1 MEERIRKDSLLMDV
15 ETIKDNCNFS
25 TNKNEKIKAILKQC
39 LMISLDCE
47 ERELDLQKSFLTMGI
62 NSVKTIEFVDLLNER
77 LSLNIGVE
85 VLFDYENIEELSIYL
100 VNLLEKKGMD
110 IGEDQNNAS
119 NETIEERIRKIIKKH
134 IDCELKE
141 DSSFYNMGISSVS
154 MVDISDALTKEFE
167 FYVGV
172 NVFFDYE
179 TISELVTYIKSN
191 IKDVSLEEREIK
203 QVEINQEDIAVV
215 GLSGRFPGASNVQ
228 EFWNNLCNSYCGI
241 KDISREGWNE
251 AEYYDSDGSNNTAI
265 VKKAGLLGRID
276 EFDPLFF
283 NISPKEAEQMDPQQR
298 IFLEEAFHALEDSG
312 YAPGRLAGEK
322 VGVYVGVRNSDYKE
336 KYLINNDISSQVFLG
351 NDTSILASR
360 LSYFLNLKGASMA
373 VDTACSSSLVAIHLA
388 CESIKR
394 GEMDMALAGGV
405 FVMTSPQFL
414 VMASKTEM
422 LSPSGKCKTFDESAD
437 GIAIGESVGCL
448 VLKKLSSAI
457 RNHDHIYGV
466 IKGSVINQDGRTKG
480 ITAPSSI
487 SQRKLLEEAYSKYN
501 INPETIGYMEAHGTG
516 TKLGDPIEV
525 KALTDAFGTFTEK
538 KNYCAIGSHKPNIGH
553 TIMAAGVSGAIKV
566 LLSLENEKIPPTI
579 NVENENR
586 LIQFEQSPFYVCKE
600 LKKWDRNAENP
611 RRAAISAFGFGGTN
625 CHIIFEEAPKI
636 EIQRKEKQAE
646 YLAVFSARTKEQLNA
661 RLEEFQRWITE
672 EHVNTNIED
681 ICYTL
686 LCGRDHYKYRCAF
699 ICQDAMHLREMINSV
714 LLGKECFGYFS
725 MEQELKNKRE
735 FQLTQKALDYVMGD
749 ESGLFDLYDLANCK
763 RISLPGYP
771 FEKNVYW
778 IKNDTVS
785 FLGCLQTKEQEVKYY
800 FEEEW
805 QCVGD
810 YRDLKINTEGK
821 FLVICNSYS
830 ETVAKGIC
838 VARGNNNTICY
849 NVDTCSEQ
857 DIRNVISEGSLTG
870 LVLLNGLCDLD
881 IDKGNFID
889 FEMEQEKGIYSLFRI
904 LKWIEEVYKNNSGL
918 SVYAITNN
926 VYRLNDEGVVNPYP
940 GAIPGFIKSIAKEE
954 NNIDFRCLDID
965 FGEKEKEDNSYCNII
980 AQQILKEEPDKKG
993 NAVVIRG
1000 GKRYKLH
1007 LVQTQITEEP
1017 SENCLVEGGNY
1028 VIVGGAG
1035 GIGTE
1040 LSVFLAKKVNAN
1052 IILIGRSSEAHRS
1065 QVLERIKAVGASV
1078 KYYQADICDEAELE
1092 QVFEQIRQT
1101 YGKIN
1106 GVIHAALVYRDRTL
1120 RNMTEQDI
1128 RDVLAPKT
1136 IGFVNIIRALKNQY
1150 PDFIMA
1156 FSSVQSMVGFAGQ
1169 SSYAASCSFKD
1180 VFCDYLDSEGIS
1192 KIKVINWGFWGEV
1205 GVVAKDLYQRLMS
1218 EKGIYSIS
1226 VKEGMQAISRMLS
1239 CQIKKLVVYK
1249 AAEHVLKELQ
1259 VDFSY
1264 ELKNLPKKYDAIE
1277 CTGDLQPFDSE
1288 YIASYKK
1295 QYKELTRLMGDMLID
1310 FFKKCNCF
1318 VNKNVGYTYEEIVRN
1333 TRVCNK
1339 YNTLIMYCLTSLN
1352 EWGYIKEIEENT
1364 WEIVQ
1369 EITIDNFEKFKND
1382 FVRNNTE
1389 LASYAELLWICL
1401 KNVRAIISGDV
1412 LATDYI
1418 FPDSSSKY
1426 VEAVYKKNP
1435 ITLHCNENLAK
1446 EVGNFAEKCIQLLPP
1461 GEKIKIFEIGAGTG
1475 STSVLVFDVLSKYQ
1489 DKVEY
1494 YYTDISKNFVV
1505 HGKKEFSAKYPFV
1518 KFICF
1523 NVEKDPEK
1531 QKIEIGSMDVVIAT
1545 NVLHATK
1552 DMNRTLGH
1560 INKIMGKNGR
1570 LFINE
1575 LTSVD
1580 AHNTLTFG
1588 MLDGWWLYTDY
1599 HNRMPYS
1606 PLINVKD
1613 WTRILREERF
1623 HQVRIWEDEI
1633 NDYPGKQSII
1643 MADSMGII
1651 KKNVDLSQ
1659 GTNQD
1664 IAQDIK
1670 QDNNLDI
1677 NASATESSK
1686 VSSREI
1692 QTVVV
1697 QVIASALEMQVEDLE
1712 TEVPFIDFGVDSILA
1727 IEIVKQLNM
1736 RMSIQLK
1743 TTDLFNYSNIEQLSD
1758 HIEKDFSP
1766 VLAGSSGV
1774 SKNEDE
1780 EVFCDNSNSYIE
1792 HYEPCYKENYK
1803 ETYTE
1808 YRTTDST
1815 ISDSDIA
1822 IIGMSGIFPDA
1833 ENVDEFWENL
1843 KNGINSVREITRW
1856 DVDKYYTSSSQCENG
1871 KVTTKWCAELNNI
1884 ETFDPLFFNISPAEA
1899 ELMDPQQRLFL
1910 QEAWKALEDAGYS
1923 DTELDKMKCGV
1934 FAGYNMS
1941 DYADILRKKGLDTE
1955 SFAFTGNCEAI
1966 MPARIAYF
1974 LNLKGPNFT
1983 VNTGCSASMVAIES
1997 ACESLLSDNCKMA
2010 LVGSATVLTT
2020 PRLYQQTSNT
2030 GMQSRTGQCRTFDK
2044 SADGFVTGEAVAVVV
2059 LKKLKDA
2066 ILDGDQVYGVIVG
2079 RGINQDGKTNGITA
2093 PSVPSQVAL
2102 ETEVY
2107 TKYNINPENITYIET
2122 HGTGTKLG
2130 DPIEIDSLK
2139 ESFSKFTNKKQY
2151 CAVGSVKTNIG
2162 HTQGTAG
2169 IVGVIKT
2176 LLCLRN
2182 KKLVPS
2188 LNYKKT
2194 NEMIDFENSPFYVN
2208 TETKDW
2214 IPNTGERY
2222 AAVSSFGFSGT
2233 NVHLVLKEY
2242 SVAEKMENKK
2252 QAYLFALSAKNEQAL
2267 KKKLEDLCSWNNEQI
2282 QDHSLH
2288 NIAYTLA
2295 KGRSHFGLRIAFIA
2309 HDKEEY
2315 IQYIKKAL
2323 DGEHINGISKT
2334 KVHMGKIAYDKEI
2347 ELNLKETEEKLSTLL
2362 GREYEEAL
2370 EFCKECYL
2378 KGYSVDWKKVFLADE
2393 CQIISMPTY
2402 PFAKERCWVDVQD
2415 DYEKVE
2421 GKILPLV
2428 DKNISNFSGIAFER
2442 KLSGKEFFLRDHMV
2456 SNCKVLP
2463 GVVHLEIARS
2473 ACEYIAEEKVGVI
2486 KNVVWAAPVVVDK
2499 EKSLQ
2504 VLFEQHNETID
2515 YKLCTTGDGKKIQHS
2530 AGKLFIEDAID
2541 RDLISF
2547 ADILAKQEKCYQ
2559 ELHKN
2564 EIYKEFD
2571 NSGIYYG
2578 KTFQTIEKIKASD
2591 DFAIATISL
2600 SKELHEIPECILH
2613 PSLTDGVLQTV
2624 IGLMQKEL
2632 CNSAQPYVPFTM
2644 AEMKV
2649 YNRIPER
2656 ALVYVEKCLQT
2667 EQIIS
2672 FNFIVYSMQGKP
2684 VLEIKKLAFK
2694 KFEATGANKREDKN
2708 LYYVPEWK
2716 NIEGNSLNELSSGNT
2731 LLLYHDNDFA
2741 SYMSAKDVHIVPI
2754 KLGERS
2760 IYRES
2765 QYEISRDVEEE
2776 YVELLDSLLRD
2787 KKEITN
2793 IIYEL
2798 PRNEFNGEL
2807 DSVSEYAYETIFE
2820 MTAITKAIVAT
2831 KANTIKNF
2839 LCLSMN
2845 AEDVVHKAVAGWIK
2859 TASLEYMKRRHIYVE
2874 MLVNDSYDENH
2885 IYELAMSELQSNSGD
2900 NEIKYENGKRYVKR
2914 MVSTFYESSQSII
2927 RENGVYIISGGMG
2940 GIGRILT
2947 EHLAQYKGVNIVL
2960 TGRSALEESKE
2971 VFIQNLCKNGV
2982 HVEYKRVDIS
2992 NMLSVLD
2999 LINEVKGKYGKI
3011 NGIVH
3016 SAGVICDTLISN
3028 KRLTEIRKVIA
3039 PKINGI
3045 INLDYATKNENLD
3058 FVIMCSSV
3066 ASVLGNIGQSDYAY
3080 ANRFMDGYADY
3091 RNKLVNESKRSGKTI
3106 SINWPLWRHGGMS
3119 IDEEKEKWLK
3129 KRFGMDL
3136 FESSDGVVAFEKL
3149 IQEKGSIAVLSGE
3162 EDKIS
3167 ASLGADSTGLT
3178 QINSGNCDKNEE
3190 IVADVEKVSQEEL
3203 SKDEHM
3209 TQDRMEKVIN
3219 DITNLIAELLKVD
3232 SQSIDID
3239 EDLAQYG
3246 MDSITMMSMLGKI
3259 EELYDTAVAPDAII
3273 DNRTVE
3279 ELSKYLI
3286 SECNVLSQMETK
3298 VKAQEEAK
3306 KAVKDEIKQDAKTFA
3321 ERDTIEDDRIA
3332 VVGLACRF
3340 PKSPNADVF
3349 WENLKNGRDLI
3360 QLIPEERWKIS
3371 DYFSKDKNAENKSY
3385 SKWGGFIDDVYG
3397 FDADYFGVKDA
3408 NEIDPQH
3415 KILLELVENLLQ
3427 SAGIHKEEIA
3437 GSKTGVFIGG
3447 GESTFVRKDSEK
3459 MENKY
3464 LKHLIVNTIQNMM
3477 AARISDYYDLHGIAE
3492 TIDTA
3497 CSSSLTAI
3505 HQACQCIR
3513 TGECNMAIAGG
3524 IELLLDPYLH
3534 IAFSKAE
3541 VLSDDG
3547 KCHVFDQK
3555 ANGFVPGEGAGL
3567 VLLKSYKSALESGDI
3582 IYGVISGSAVN
3593 NDGHTMGLT
3602 VPNVEAQKD
3611 VIRTALEKSKLKGSD
3626 ISYIETHGTGTLL
3639 GDPIEIKAART
3650 VFEEDTKEK
3659 RFCAVG
3665 SVKSNMGHLFR
3676 AAGVA
3681 GFIKVILALRN
3692 KMIPM
3697 TINCETPHQRF
3708 HFEDSPFYPALET
3721 KEWKTNGKVRRAG
3734 ISSFGF
3740 GGTNCHMILEE
3751 FLEPI
3756 GYVCRRQK
3764 GAEIVFNHQESG
3776 MDLKEETKNTV
3787 VQEKAEEMD
3796 AFDLTD
3802 LLVKLSG
3809 E

>member
-1 MEERIRKDSLLMDV
+1 MYV

-25 TNKNEKIKAILKQC
+25 TQKNEKIKAILKQC

-47 ERELDLQKSFLTMGI
+47 EKELDLQKSFLTMGI
-62 NSVKTIEFVDLLNER
+62 NSVKTVELVDLLNER

-85 VLFDYENIEELSIYL
+85 VLFDYENIEELSKYL
-100 VNLLEKKGMD
+100 VDLLEQKGMNF
-110 IGEDQNNAS
+110 GEEQNHAS
-119 NETIEERIRKIIKKH
+119 NETIEERIQKIIENY
-134 IDCELKE
+134 IDCEVKE
-141 DSSFYNMGISSVS
+141 DISFYNMSISSVS
-154 MVDISDALTKEFE
+154 MVDISDALTKEFG
-167 FYVGV
+167 FNIGV

-179 TISELVTYIKSN
+179 SISELATYIKSN
-191 IKDVSLEEREIK
+191 IKDVTPEERKVK
-203 QVEINQEDIAVV
+203 QVEISHEDIAVV
-215 GLSGRFPGASNVQ
+215 GMSGRFPGASNIQ
-228 EFWNNLCNSYCGI
+228 EFWNNLCDSYCGI
-241 KDISREGWNE
+241 EDISREGWNE

-265 VKKAGLLGRID
+265 VKKAGLLDRID

-351 NDTSILASR
+351 NDSSILASR

-448 VLKKLSSAI
+448 VLKKLSSAVQD
-457 RNHDHIYGV
+457 HDHIYGV
-466 IKGSVINQDGRTKG
+466 IKGSVINQDGKTKG

-525 KALTDAFGTFTEK
+525 KALTDAFGTFTER

-566 LLSLENEKIPPTI
+566 LLSLENGKIPPTI

-586 LIQFEQSPFYVCKE
+586 LIRFEQSPFYICKE
-600 LKKWDRNAENP
+600 LKKWDRNIEHP
-611 RRAAISAFGFGGTN
+611 RRAAVSAFGFGGTN

-636 EIQRKEKQAE
+636 EIQRKGIQAE
-646 YLAVFSARTKEQLNA
+646 YLAVFSARTKEQLND
-661 RLEEFQRWITE
+661 RLWEFQKWITE
-672 EHVNTNIED
+672 EKHINTNIED

-699 ICQDAMHLREMINSV
+699 ICRDALDLSEMINSV

-725 MEQELKNKRE
+725 MDQRLKNE
-735 FQLTQKALDYVMGD
+735 SELQLSQKALDYVKGD
-749 ESGLFDLYDLANCK
+749 ESGLFDLYDIANCK

-771 FEKNVYW
+771 FAKNVYW
-778 IKNDTVS
+778 IKSDTIS
-785 FLGCLQTKEQEVKYY
+785 FLGCSQTKEEEAKYY

-805 QCVGD
+805 KCIGD
-810 YRDLKINTEGK
+810 YRELKMNTEGK

-830 ETVAKGIC
+830 EAIAKGIC
-838 VARGNNNTICY
+838 DVRGNNNTICY
-849 NVDTCSEQ
+849 NLDTCSEQ
-857 DIRNVISEGSLTG
+857 DIKNVINEGSLTG
-870 LVLLNGLCDLD
+870 LVLLNGVCDLY
-881 IDKGNFID
+881 IDKGKFVD
-889 FEMEQEKGIYSLFRI
+889 FEKEQEKGIYSIFRI
-904 LKWIEEVYKNNSGL
+904 LKCVEEVYKNNREL
-918 SVYAITNN
+918 SIYVITNN
-926 VYRLNDEGVVNPYP
+926 VYRLNKESVVNPYP
-940 GAIPGFIKSIAKEE
+940 GAIPGFIKSIAKEKS
-954 NNIDFRCLDID
+954 NINFRCLDIEY
-965 FGEKEKEDNSYCNII
+965 GKKEKEDIRYCNVI

-1000 GKRYKLH
+1000 GKRYKIH
-1007 LVQTQITEEP
+1007 LVQTHIAEEP

-1035 GIGTE
+1035 GVGTE
-1040 LSVFLAKKVNAN
+1040 LSIFLAEKVNAN
-1052 IILIGRSSEAHRS
+1052 IILIGRSSEAQRF
-1065 QVLERIKAVGASV
+1065 QELERIKAVGANV
-1078 KYYQADICDEAELE
+1078 KYYQTDICEEAELE
-1092 QVFEQIRQT
+1092 QVFKQIRHT

-1136 IGFVNIIRALKNQY
+1136 IGFINIVRALKDQY

-1169 SSYAASCSFKD
+1169 SSYAAACSFKD

-1205 GVVAKDLYQRLMS
+1205 GVVAKDIYQRLMS

-1226 VKEGMQAISRMLS
+1226 VKEGMQAISYMLS
-1239 CQIKKLVVYK
+1239 CRIKKLVVYK
-1249 AAEHVLKELQ
+1249 AAEHLLKELQ

-1264 ELKNLPKKYDAIE
+1264 ELRNLSNRYKAIGY
-1277 CTGDLQPFDSE
+1277 TGALQPFDNE
-1288 YIASYKK
+1288 YIASYKM
-1295 QYKELTRLMGDMLID
+1295 QYSELTKLMGDMLID

-1318 VNKNVGYTYEEIVRN
+1318 VNKNVGYTYEEIARN
-1333 TRVCNK
+1333 TRVIDK
-1339 YNTLIMYCLTSLN
+1339 YITLLKYCLTILN
-1352 EWGYIKEIEENT
+1352 EWGYIREIEENT

-1369 EITIDNFEKFKND
+1369 EITIDNFEEFKND

-1389 LASYAELLWICL
+1389 LTSYAELLWVCL
-1401 KNVRAIISGDV
+1401 KNFRAAISGDA
-1412 LATDYI
+1412 LATDFI

-1435 ITLHCNENLAK
+1435 ITLHYNENLAK

-1461 GEKIKIFEIGAGTG
+1461 NEKIRIFEIGAGTG

-1494 YYTDISKNFVV
+1494 YFTDISKSFVLR
-1505 HGKKEFSAKYPFV
+1505 GKKEFSAKYPFV

-1523 NVEKDPEK
+1523 DVEKDPEK
-1531 QKIEIGSMDVVIAT
+1531 QNIDIGSMDVVIAT

-1552 DMNRTLGH
+1552 DMNRTVSH

-1613 WTRILREERF
+1613 WERILMEERF
-1623 HQVRIWEDEI
+1623 HRIKIWEDKI
-1633 NDYPGKQSII
+1633 KDYPGKQSII

-1659 GTNQD
+1659 RTAQGIDQNVKQD
-1664 IAQDIK
+1664 MKQDMK

-1677 NASATESSK
+1677 KTTAIETSK
-1686 VSSREI
+1686 ASSREI
-1692 QTVVV
+1692 QAVVV
-1697 QVIASALEMQVEDLE
+1697 QIIASVLEMQAEELE
-1712 TEVPFIDFGVDSILA
+1712 TQVPFIDFGVDSIFA

-1736 RMSIQLK
+1736 QMSIQLK

-1766 VLAGSSGV
+1766 VLARNSESS
-1774 SKNEDE
+1774 KDEDG
-1780 EVFCDNSNSYIE
+1780 EVLFDNNIYKE
-1792 HYEPCYKENYK
+1792 HYEPCYKENCK

-1815 ISDSDIA
+1815 INDSDIA
-1822 IIGMSGIFPDA
+1822 IIGMSGVFPDA

-1871 KVTTKWCAELNNI
+1871 KVTTKWCAELNDV

-1997 ACESLLSDNCKMA
+1997 ACESILSDNCKMA

-2030 GMQSRTGQCRTFDK
+2030 GMQSRTGQCRTFDN

-2093 PSVPSQVAL
+2093 PSAPSQVAL

-2107 TKYNINPENITYIET
+2107 NKYNINPENITYIET

-2139 ESFSKFTNKKQY
+2139 ESFSKFTQKKQY

-2169 IVGVIKT
+2169 IASVIKT
-2176 LLCLRN
+2176 LLCLKN

-2188 LNYKKT
+2188 LNYEKT

-2214 IPNTGERY
+2214 IPSTGERY
-2222 AAVSSFGFSGT
+2222 AAVSAFGFSGT

-2242 SVAEKMENKK
+2242 SIAEKMEDKK
-2252 QAYLFALSAKNEQAL
+2252 QSYLFTLSAKNEQAL
-2267 KKKLEDLCSWNNEQI
+2267 KKKLEELWSWNNEQM
-2282 QDHSLH
+2282 QEHSFH

-2295 KGRSHFGLRIAFIA
+2295 KGRSHFGQRIAFIA
-2309 HDKEEY
+2309 RNKKEY
-2315 IQYIKKAL
+2315 IHCIKKAL
-2323 DGEHINGISKT
+2323 DGEYVNGISKS
-2334 KVHMGKIAYDKEI
+2334 KVHMGKITYDKEI
-2347 ELNLKETEEKLSTLL
+2347 ELKLKETEKKLSTLW

-2378 KGYSVDWKKVFLADE
+2378 KGYSIDWKKLFSADK

-2402 PFAKERCWVDVQD
+2402 PFAKERYWVDTQD
-2415 DYEKVE
+2415 GCKKVE
-2421 GKILPLV
+2421 GRILPLV
-2428 DKNISNFSGIAFER
+2428 DKNISNFNGIAFER
-2442 KLSGKEFFLRDHMV
+2442 ELSGKEFFLRDHMV
-2456 SNCKVLP
+2456 SGCAVLP
-2463 GVVHLEIARS
+2463 GVVHLEMARS
-2473 ACEYIAEEKVGVI
+2473 ACEYIAEEKVGI
-2486 KNVVWAAPVVVDK
+2486 IRNVVWAAPVMVDK

-2504 VLFEQHNETID
+2504 VLFEKHNEAID
-2515 YKLCTTGDGKKIQHS
+2515 FKLCTTEEGKKLQHS
-2530 AGKLFIEDAID
+2530 AGKLFVEEAID
-2541 RDLISF
+2541 KDLISY

-2559 ELHKN
+2559 ELNKD
-2564 EIYKEFD
+2564 EIYKGFD
-2571 NSGIYYG
+2571 NSGIHYG
-2578 KTFQTIEKIKASD
+2578 KTFQTIEKINVSD

-2600 SKELHEIPECILH
+2600 TKGLHEIPECILH
-2613 PSLTDGVLQTV
+2613 PSLTDGILQTV

-2632 CNSAQPYVPFTM
+2632 RNSKQPYVPFTM

-2649 YNRIPER
+2649 YDRIPER
-2656 ALVYVEKCLQT
+2656 ALVYVEKCLQKK
-2667 EQIIS
+2667 QIIS

-2694 KFEATGANKREDKN
+2694 KFEGTEKRASEKKDKN

-2716 NIEGNSLNELSSGNT
+2716 NKEINSLDELSPGNT

-2741 SYMSAKDVHIVPI
+2741 SYMSAKDVHIVPV
-2754 KLGERS
+2754 KLGECS
-2760 IYRES
+2760 IYTES
-2765 QYEISRDVEEE
+2765 KYEISRDVEEE
-2776 YVELLDSLLRD
+2776 YVEILGILLRD

-2798 PRNEFNGEL
+2798 PQDEFNGKL
-2807 DSVSEYAYETIFE
+2807 DFVSEYAYEIIFE
-2820 MTAITKAIVAT
+2820 ITAITKAIVAT

-2845 AEDVVHKAVAGWIK
+2845 SEDVVHKAVAGWIK
-2859 TASLEYMKRRHIYVE
+2859 TASLEYMKRRHIYLE
-2874 MLVNDSYDENH
+2874 ILANDSYNENH
-2885 IYELAMSELQSNSGD
+2885 IYELVMSELQSNSED
-2900 NEIKYENGKRYVKR
+2900 NEIKYENGRRYVKR
-2914 MVSTFYESSQSII
+2914 MVSAFYESKQSII

-2940 GIGRILT
+2940 GIGRILA
-2947 EHLAQYKGVNIVL
+2947 EHLAQYKGINIVL

-2971 VFIQNLCKNGV
+2971 TFVRNLCKNGV
-2982 HVEYKRVDIS
+2982 NVEYKRVDIS

-2999 LINEVKGKYGKI
+2999 LINEVKVKYGKI

-3028 KRLTEIRKVIA
+3028 KRLTEIKKVIA

-3058 FVIMCSSV
+3058 FVMMCSSV

-3091 RNKLVNESKRSGKTI
+3091 RNKLVNESKRSGETI

-3136 FESSDGVVAFEKL
+3136 FESSDGIVAFEKL

-3162 EDKIS
+3162 ENKIS
-3167 ASLGADSTGLT
+3167 SSLGADCTVSTE
-3178 QINSGNCDKNEE
+3178 INSENYDKNEK
-3190 IVADVEKVSQEEL
+3190 IVEDVEKVFQEEL
-3203 SKDEHM
+3203 SRDEDM
-3209 TQDRMEKVIN
+3209 TQDRMKKVIN

-3232 SQSIDID
+3232 IKSIDID
-3239 EDLAQYG
+3239 EDLSQYG
-3246 MDSITMMSMLGKI
+3246 MDSITMMNMLGRI
-3259 EELYDTAVAPDAII
+3259 EVLYDTAVAPDAII
-3273 DNRTVE
+3273 DNRTIE
-3279 ELSKYLI
+3279 ELSGYLI
-3286 SECNVLSQMETK
+3286 FECNVLSQMETK
-3298 VKAQEEAK
+3298 VKVQEETK
-3306 KAVKDEIKQDAKTFA
+3306 KFVKEEIRQESKIFVDKNTL
-3321 ERDTIEDDRIA
+3321 EDDRIA

-3340 PKSPNADVF
+3340 PKSPNVDVF
-3349 WENLKNGRDLI
+3349 WENLKNGKDLI
-3360 QLIPEERWKIS
+3360 QLVPEDRWKIS
-3371 DYFSKDKNAENKSY
+3371 DYFSEDKNAENKSY
-3385 SKWGGFIDDVYG
+3385 SKWGGFIEDVYG

-3447 GESTFVRKDSEK
+3447 GESTFVRKDSEN

-3513 TGECNMAIAGG
+3513 TGECKMAIAGG
-3524 IELLLDPYLH
+3524 IELLLSPYLH

-3611 VIRTALEKSKLKGSD
+3611 VIQTALERSKLKGSD

-3639 GDPIEIKAART
+3639 GDPIEIKATRT

-3681 GFIKVILALRN
+3681 GFIKVLLALKN

-3721 KEWKTNGKVRRAG
+3721 KEWKTNGKIRRAG

-3751 FLEPI
+3751 FLEPN
-3756 GYVCRRQK
+3756 GYVCKRQK

-3776 MDLKEETKNTV
+3776 MDLKEETRNTV